1 MTYSIV
7 AISGSPSRNSTTAK
21 LAEYAL
27 AHVLA
32 RSDSQGRH
40 IHVIDLDP
48 KALLRGDLSNAKLKE
63 AVDATCN
70 ADGLIVA
77 TPIYKASY
85 TGLLKAFLD
94 ILRQFALAGK
104 AALPLATGGSPA
116 HVLAL
121 DYGLRP
127 VLHSMGVRHVVQ
139 SFFLVQSQFSVV
151 DGKLAVEDDVASQ
164 LNNAIDHFRLSLS
177 SEPST
182 RHLGHPRPS
191 LDATR
196 AA

>member
-1 MTYSIV
+1 
-7 AISGSPSRNSTTAK
+7 
-21 LAEYAL
+21 
-27 AHVLA
+27 
-32 RSDSQGRH
+32 
-40 IHVIDLDP
+40 
-48 KALLRGDLSNAKLKE
+48 
-63 AVDATCN
+63 VDATCN

-94 ILRQFALAGK
+94 ILPQFALAGK

-177 SEPST
+177 SEPSRRSLRRGIWVT
-182 RHLGHPRPS
+182 HAPRS
-191 LDATR
+191 MRR
-196 AA
+196 ARPDIT